1 MKTVGMYLAE
11 LLEAYGVEVVFGIP
25 GVHTVELYRGMPNT
39 KLRHV
44 TPRHEQGAGFMADGY
59 ARVTGKPG
67 VCFIIT
73 GPGMTN
79 IATAMAQAY
88 GDSIPMLVISAVNA
102 LGQIGSGEGWLHEL
116 QDQRQLIKQ
125 VSGFSHTVTKPA
137 ELPKVVAR
145 AFSIFAGARP
155 RPVHIEL
162 PLDVIT
168 ASAEGLPPVKAATPP
183 APPAASPAALQ
194 QAADLLNRA
203 KMPLL
208 LVGGGAQDAAPFIRE
223 LAEKLDAPTLM
234 TVNGRGILPPDHPL
248 AVPANPS
255 MPPCMKLIEEADV
268 ILAIGTELGPT
279 DYDWLEL
286 GGARFLGKSIRID
299 IDAQQIARTRL
310 VDLPIIADASEAC
323 AALVPLLLAAHRRD
337 GAGRA
342 AATRD
347 KMLADMSP
355 LYRACLHLMETTR
368 DALPGAILVGDSTQP
383 IYAAT
388 LYYPSS
394 APRCWFNS
402 STGYGTLGYAL
413 PAAIGAHLAAPDKPV
428 VCVIGDGGIQFTIQE
443 LASARE
449 IAAPIVILLWNNN
462 GYGEIKNYMISKQI
476 QPIGVDIWTPDF
488 QVLAKGFGCAAVK
501 LKSPADLPAELRAAV
516 ARNCPTII
524 EIDEADYVATY
535 RG

>member
-59 ARVTGKPG
+59 ARVSGKPG

-168 ASAEGLPPVKAATPP
+168 ASAEGLPPVKAAPPP
-183 APPAASPAALQ
+183 APPAASPMALQ
-194 QAADLLNRA
+194 RAADMLNRA

-208 LVGGGAQDAAPFIRE
+208 LLGGGAQDAGPFIRE
-223 LAEKLDAPTLM
+223 LAEKLDAPALM
-234 TVNGRGILPPDHPL
+234 TVNGRGLLPPDHPL

-255 MPPCMKLIEEADV
+255 MPPCIRLIEEADV

-286 GGARFLGKSIRID
+286 GGGRFLGQSIRID
-299 IDAQQIARTRL
+299 IDAEQIARSRL
-310 VDLPIIADASEAC
+310 VDLPIIAEASEAC

-347 KMLADMSP
+347 KMIADLSQV
-355 LYRACLHLMETTR
+355 YRACLHLLETTR

-383 IYAAT
+383 VYAASI
-388 LYYPSS
+388 YYPSS
-394 APRCWFNS
+394 APRCYFTS

-413 PAAIGAHLAAPDKPV
+413 PAAVGAQLAAPDRPV
-428 VCVIGDGGIQFTIQE
+428 VCIIGDGGLQFTIQE

-449 IAAPIVILLWNNN
+449 IEAPVIVLLWNNS

-476 QPIGVDIWTPDF
+476 HPIGVDIWTPDF
-488 QVLAKGFGCAAVK
+488 QLLAKGFGCEAVR
-501 LKSPADLPAELRAAV
+501 LKDPADLPDLLRAAAGRKTATV
-516 ARNCPTII
+516 I
-524 EIDEADYVATY
+524 EIDEADYVANY
-535 RG
+535 QG